1 MKPIIA
7 FLVLLFSVS
16 SFAQKVQTLDVDKN
30 LIKLDDVHETNFGG
44 TKRFILKLSSAS
56 PDSFKVKFKYHYHFT
71 SKTIDSIVLSPG
83 GISSYN
89 TTSSTEYF
97 VGHETMRFDITD
109 SSVMEGEE
117 LQLLVEVS
125 KPHKNTHGIKVVV
138 KLVDEKGNTVNGGR
152 KLLGLLGH
160 SYEVKKNCH
169 LPL

>member
-1 MKPIIA
+1 VKAIIA
-7 FLVLLFSVS
+7 VLFMLFSVS

-30 LIKLDDVHETNFGG
+30 LIKLDDVHETNFDG
-44 TKRFILKLSSAS
+44 TKRFFLKLSAAS
-56 PDSFKVKFKYHYHFT
+56 PESFKVKFKYHYHFT
-71 SKTIDSIVLSPG
+71 SKTLDSIVLSPG

-97 VGHETMRFDITD
+97 EGHETMRFNIAE
-109 SSVMEGEE
+109 SSVLEGEE